1 MPCLSLRVTIGALGA
16 LSVVIVA
23 VVTLTIALTSSLSA
37 LRSVGEKH
45 AAALLSNADSET
57 AALFRSGTD
66 AIESLV
72 NVSLSRKWNWPSD
85 DSNVYASYDAL
96 HHSVLLRAPDLSAV
110 TTYFADNTR
119 IAYARKSENAD
130 WANNFVASPYSREA
144 PNQTVLNDVRWFDV
158 ITHAPLPVTTTE
170 TILPYRV
177 RENDLWGTFNL
188 ATFSSMFPN
197 VYSPTVIPD
206 FSPSGGNSPG
216 EVSLP
221 MIAPIYVY
229 GATKGA
235 ANVFGYTTITMRL
248 SRISDFLLA
257 SKSTPHSAGFV
268 YDGINY
274 LIGSS
279 ESVSYLTRRPLQ
291 KPVPTGCSSTEDLA
305 TALNGANITHHLMCR
320 SSLTAYPNAAL
331 NHLANSN
338 AAVLKPKMP
347 TVQRLSLDG
356 AGYYV
361 ATSKIHI
368 QFRGLEAYL
377 LILIPEVDIIGDVVR
392 SRNVAIAV
400 TAVLVVVVATLSTV
414 VVWLLLAPLSV
425 VATRMLKAANLEDD
439 AAEEGV
445 SAMAEVAELQQAY
458 YEMNDELKRIRS
470 FVPQSVLVARRQ
482 ERDADAGSGEDEISL
497 EGSHDS
503 NKVSASVADDSRST
517 CSRRSTRHTPNGHKA
532 SDHAH
537 GTGSASTRQVSVLA
551 ANLVGLHAA
560 SAHASVDALVAH
572 LGEVVTVIEAAVTER
587 HGVLT
592 FHGDRF
598 LATFNTARPCAS
610 HATKAATAAVA
621 LVDSVPAAGPLR
633 LKLSCGVA
641 TGPCVVGSMG
651 SATMKTFCTVGAA
664 VTDAAALERL
674 TRLYG
679 VSALATHR
687 TCIDA
692 SSACGVRYVDLVAL
706 RLKDRMRPVAIAEV
720 RNLPVR
726 RRLSGSGAEEWMY
739 FLNNTAGEAHAP
751 FNKCFELL
759 QQNDCK
765 GAAAAYDSI
774 KLECDRMMLS
784 TTDEQAAAAL
794 LPPARLRDI
803 MELLLKSP
811 TADTMALCRTSGNQ
825 GAANE
830 V

>member
-130 WANNFVASPYSREA
+130 WANNFVASPYSRDA

-320 SSLTAYPNAAL
+320 SSLTAA
-331 NHLANSN
+331 SI
-338 AAVLKPKMP
+338 
-347 TVQRLSLDG
+347 TVTTSPRC
-356 AGYYV
+356 
-361 ATSKIHI
+361 AT
-368 QFRGLEAYL
+368 
-377 LILIPEVDIIGDVVR
+377 
-392 SRNVAIAV
+392 
-400 TAVLVVVVATLSTV
+400 
-414 VVWLLLAPLSV
+414 
-425 VATRMLKAANLEDD
+425 
-439 AAEEGV
+439 
-445 SAMAEVAELQQAY
+445 
-458 YEMNDELKRIRS
+458 
-470 FVPQSVLVARRQ
+470 
-482 ERDADAGSGEDEISL
+482 
-497 EGSHDS
+497 
-503 NKVSASVADDSRST
+503 
-517 CSRRSTRHTPNGHKA
+517 
-532 SDHAH
+532 
-537 GTGSASTRQVSVLA
+537 SASTLACALA
-551 ANLVGLHAA
+551 ACSPTRLAA
-560 SAHASVDALVAH
+560 STDTWRV
-572 LGEVVTVIEAAVTER
+572 EADPV
-587 HGVLT
+587 
-592 FHGDRF
+592 
-598 LATFNTARPCAS
+598 PCAWS
-610 HATKAATAAVA
+610 EA
-621 LVDSVPAAGPLR
+621 LWPFGVWRVLRRLQVDRES
-633 LKLSCGVA
+633 
-641 TGPCVVGSMG
+641 
-651 SATMKTFCTVGAA
+651 SATLALTLLESWEPSREISSSPEPASASRSCLRATS
-664 VTDAAALERL
+664 TD
-674 TRLYG
+674 
-679 VSALATHR
+679 
-687 TCIDA
+687 
-692 SSACGVRYVDLVAL
+692 
-706 RLKDRMRPVAIAEV
+706 
-720 RNLPVR
+720 
-726 RRLSGSGAEEWMY
+726 
-739 FLNNTAGEAHAP
+739 
-751 FNKCFELL
+751 
-759 QQNDCK
+759 
-765 GAAAAYDSI
+765 
-774 KLECDRMMLS
+774 
-784 TTDEQAAAAL
+784 
-794 LPPARLRDI
+794 
-803 MELLLKSP
+803 
-811 TADTMALCRTSGNQ
+811 
-825 GAANE
+825 
-830 V
+830 